1 METWMTNEL
10 VRSIPKEKL
19 EFLTEVFQSSKGKS
33 KAEWMNEVLPRI
45 KAAKEKGLV
54 FTPTEMTA
62 AIAAIRASSSAEENK
77 KIDAFLKRLDA
88 EAARANSK
96 PSEKVRYNVRDNSR
110 KLSFKEKREMEL
122 LTTEI
127 DQLSNEK
134 KQLDMLFASGK
145 VINDMDTKSARYNE
159 LQKLLDEKE
168 LRWLELSEK
177 EQ

>member
-62 AIAAIRASSSAEENK
+62 AIAAIRASSTAEENK
-77 KIDAFLKRLDA
+77 KIDAFLKKA
-88 EAARANSK
+88 K
-96 PSEKVRYNVRDNSR
+96 P
-110 KLSFKEKREMEL
+110 
-122 LTTEI
+122 
-127 DQLSNEK
+127 
-134 KQLDMLFASGK
+134 
-145 VINDMDTKSARYNE
+145 
-159 LQKLLDEKE
+159 
-168 LRWLELSEK
+168 
-177 EQ
+177 